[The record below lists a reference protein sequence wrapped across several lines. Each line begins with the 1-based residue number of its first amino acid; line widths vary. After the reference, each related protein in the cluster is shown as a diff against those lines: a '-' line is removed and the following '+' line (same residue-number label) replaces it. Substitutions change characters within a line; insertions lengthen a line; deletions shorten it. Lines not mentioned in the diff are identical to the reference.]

1 MANHFQCKYCSLSYK
16 RKTYYDKHVLVC
28 EILNKTKK
36 ERENEIEELADTLSL
51 RKVYDLLLEIA
62 MKYNKME
69 KKLNELTKWVDVKK
83 KNINIIEWLNTNYTK
98 TIKFSDWY
106 MSICFNRKHL
116 ELIFKYDFITGFMYI
131 FQELLPLSQEEE
143 LPIKAFDQKD
153 NTLFIYNDE
162 NKWEAMN
169 SEKLEKFISH
179 ISRLIMSEF
188 VKWQN
193 ENSEKIKDEEFS
205 IIYTRNIQKVIGANY
220 SIEQLNMKMKRELY
234 KYLKMNLR
242 NILQY
247 EFCF

>member
-69 KKLNELTKWVDVKK
+69 KKLDELTKWVDVKK

-106 MSICFNRKHL
+106 MSISFNRKHL
-116 ELIFKYDFITGFMYI
+116 ELIFKYDFIPGFMYI

-179 ISRLIMSEF
+179 ISILIMREF
-188 VKWQN
+188 VKWQD

-205 IIYTRNIQKVIGANY
+205 IIYTKNIQKVIGANY